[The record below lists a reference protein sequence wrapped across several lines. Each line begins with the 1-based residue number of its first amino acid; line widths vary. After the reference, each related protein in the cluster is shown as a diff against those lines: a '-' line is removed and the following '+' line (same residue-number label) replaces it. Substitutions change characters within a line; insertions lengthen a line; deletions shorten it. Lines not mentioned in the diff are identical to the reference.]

1 MKCALI
7 GGRNWQHFSEVL
19 VLREEIANGF
29 INGVQS
35 FTSTTKKPETEYKK
49 KATYF
54 FEAILADMPL
64 N

>member
-7 GGRNWQHFSEVL
+7 GGRNWQYFSEVL

-35 FTSTTKKPETEYKK
+35 FTSTTKKPKRTRK
-49 KATYF
+49 KAASF
-54 FEAILADMPL
+54 
-64 N
+64 